1 MKANVLLL
9 LCGLLLA
16 VMPAEARKVSK
27 ADKTAEN
34 AKAFQEMEK
43 LVAGRHFRI
52 EIDRVY
58 PQSGFDVSRFNPTG
72 DIWVRDS
79 VARGHLPFFGRAYSL
94 PYGEDGGIDFDNV
107 MQDVTVKTVKKRKE
121 KMVVIG
127 FSVRGT
133 YDVYQITIE
142 AASNGTCSV
151 NLNSNNRT
159 QISYGGKISP
169 SKEK

>member
-1 MKANVLLL
+1 MKTNILLL

-16 VMPAEARKVSK
+16 IMPAEARKVSK

-43 LVAGRHFRI
+43 LVAGRHFQI
-52 EIDRVY
+52 EINRVY
-58 PQSGFDVSRFNPTG
+58 PQYGFDVSRFNPTG
-72 DIWVRDS
+72 SILVQDS

-94 PYGEDGGIDFDNV
+94 PYGENGGIDFDNT
-107 MQDVTVKTVKKRKE
+107 MQRVSIKTVKRRKE
-121 KMVVIG
+121 KIIVMS

-133 YDVYQITIE
+133 YDVYQMTIE

-151 NLNSNNRT
+151 SLNSNQRA
-159 QISYGGKISP
+159 QISYGGTISP
-169 SKEK
+169 LKEE